1 MSKGTFDSKE
11 VKDVFAFHTCVGV
24 GFPYNY
30 KRALVANVVGAQR
43 QVIEFELGTLV
54 DINV

>member
-1 MSKGTFDSKE
+1 MSNGTFDSKE
-11 VKDVFAFHTCVGV
+11 VKDIFAFHTCVGV
-24 GFPYNY
+24 GSAY
-30 KRALVANVVGAQR
+30 KRALAANGVGAQQ